1 MKRESEPCGCLGR
14 ECSRQGQQE
23 VQNPPEAGTRPLLQR
38 RVSGGVSSER
48 CDDEGRG
55 QILKYI

>member
-1 MKRESEPCGCLGR
+1 MKRESEPCNCLGR

-23 VQNPPEAGTRPLLQR
+23 VQNPPEAGTRPLLQC

-55 QILKYI
+55 QI